1 MRKKIFLVLL
11 TILVTI
17 CTIGPAYAAP
27 DSTSQQAT
35 IGLADDRAQGLSG
48 EVKKT
53 LSKIQGALENS
64 QSATSGAGLSLTDT
78 ASKEQNTDSFKEL
91 ILTQLRL
98 YELLYRTGIAGQ
110 IQAPVTAKTLK
121 SDTSLATLEDY
132 LTTYNILNK
141 FIDDQLKGLDQT
153 KPLYAA
159 LSNARLDL
167 SSITATTI
175 TTATP
180 FKTAEGTPNIRSTIQ
195 AQLNAH
201 TANALNKYMEY
212 LNDGKTSSDTSIL
225 KSNGTVE
232 QTKKTLTI
240 INQWGA
246 TLPDIQGAGADISA
260 TSIGSVNASWVTA
273 LADLIKTIDTGG
285 DATKADGQINT
296 DPTQASSAI
305 GRLGSSLFSVQRAA
319 HADDYPDK
327 PATGTTAWT
336 IDDSLRRVKEYTGT
350 DPGPAAK
357 DTFLAMFASTAV
369 YTPFVSKVGDK
380 DYVEAYKALFNTE
393 PTALRDDDSKI
404 TYPASNTGPLDILS
418 TVQNLK
424 KPLYFF
430 TDTDT
435 LGSSTLYGHSTLDV
449 QGTSQLLTVNA
460 LMTAINDKTEIAAVT
475 RQGVAQR
482 DGDTWSFYNYSV
494 NDQGKTT
501 NDASAKAVSNAEKAA
516 AGTGEPI
523 LNKVSADSDTNAG
536 NTTTRVLFEMTFNK
550 KKPGAPLVTGLIMS
564 NIYQDTML
572 KGKLESR
579 AGEVVYIDAIGNIV
593 LNDGTV
599 VLPAA
604 ANPIYWAQ
612 PVAFDNQSVNNALK
626 MINPIQGMYVPDNHE
641 LWYYNP
647 FTVAVMD
654 TYPIIFQSG
663 TAPSTVNNKKDKNKY
678 LFSAKDSSETN
689 FDVDIRKVK
698 DSFDIDAFSRS
709 TSVQLF
715 NAFRLD
721 GVSTAKSD
729 IIKHLTQNISTPD
742 EEDAADRGWWFR
754 AYNNSPLQM
763 GNLMTAQGDSIFPYL
778 PQGQTDT
785 VAAQSFSSGEQ
796 NYKSAIYIA
805 KNMYAYIIGETG
817 SSKDNVTAADG
828 KSNGGSNLS
837 TLREGFLFN
846 NVTMPNLTGLVSG
859 VEFDKSLQKT
869 NLLVAGGNANYFE
882 RGMLGFS
889 RWVIKTAG
897 DTKNVLAISNS
908 DEVSALRLLYL
919 GFSNYGFYFL
929 FIFLIMLLVIFIR
942 ENDFMATLLKGGTIG
957 LMLFVTLFL
966 IPVVIPA
973 ITGFITEPATRSL
986 TSKALLQE
994 LEQTTKMNKVT
1005 TAGQSSMS
1013 VKLYNLSLPQAEEM
1027 ASDKR
1032 GESSDFLVAKYAVN
1046 DSLGLFVRGTDLRLD
1061 LQSFWRSDPLVIGLK
1076 GTVDNPN
1083 NTPYDVVQIYHS
1095 DHSLSAY
1102 IKDNQ
1107 SVKDEYKYNKE
1118 LIDYYMPFNLLEDG
1132 LISTLNKYMV
1142 YYKPMQSVVKYPDGL
1157 VKTSYIIS
1165 TYTRSL
1171 AFLSADPEVSSLISS
1186 STDDSQL
1193 ANLGISQLE
1202 ADVVNQKF
1210 YPYGDILNLQPWVD
1224 AELDQIGAN
1233 YANSIW
1239 GQSMIKAG
1247 YYAPDTGHLKR
1258 LKLANKVN
1266 REVYDMFIRLKELNG
1281 QVSDENLIKL
1291 ISLYATFVWNNEISY
1306 WGHNAYPQTVSLNE
1320 ISVEDLLSAT
1330 VLMDS
1335 TRYLFYDADLVSNV
1349 YADHGFMGTAA
1360 LDLAALALML
1370 YSILVSWVLP
1380 VLVGV
1385 MVVYVTFRIM
1395 TNKSMMP
1402 ALLLSSKLIGL
1413 LIGMNILLVVILIT
1427 YDFYVSTGALYLM
1440 AFLLVV
1446 VDGLFIWLFKK
1457 VLFHKSNPVEDSW
1470 QRKHLRSMGLNDV
1483 YQQNNYYDGGRYGNY
1498 YEDNRGRDPYYEDN
1512 RGRDSYYEDRGRR
1525 NNHLEESTGALTSG
1539 GRRRNRY
1546 E

>member
-1 MRKKIFLVLL
+1 M
-11 TILVTI
+11 
-17 CTIGPAYAAP
+17 CTIGPVYAAP
-27 DSTSQQAT
+27 STNQQAVV
-35 IGLADDRAQGLSG
+35 GLADDRAQGISG

-64 QSATSGAGLSLTDT
+64 QSATSGAGMSLTDT

-98 YELLYRTGIAGQ
+98 YELLYRTGISGSIA
-110 IQAPVTAKTLK
+110 APVKETTLK
-121 SDTSLATLEDY
+121 SDTSLATLHDY
-132 LTTYNILNK
+132 LVSYNILNK
-141 FIDDQLKGLDQT
+141 FVDDQLKGLDQS

-159 LSNARLDL
+159 ISNAKLDL
-167 SSITATTI
+167 SAFSANTITATT
-175 TTATP
+175 P
-180 FKTAEGTPNIRSTIQ
+180 LKTVEGTPNIRTIIQ

-212 LNDGKTSSDTSIL
+212 LNDGKSASDTSVI
-225 KSNGTVE
+225 KTNGTVD
-232 QTKKTLTI
+232 QTKKVLTI
-240 INQWGA
+240 INQWGT
-246 TLPDIQGAGADISA
+246 TLPDIQGAGANISVN
-260 TSIGSVNASWVTA
+260 SIGGVNASWTTA
-273 LADLIKTIDTGG
+273 LTDLIKTVDTGG
-285 DATKADGQINT
+285 DGTKAGGEINT

-305 GRLGSSLFSVQRAA
+305 GRLGSALYSVQRAA
-319 HADDYPDK
+319 HADDNPEK

-336 IDDSLRRVKEYTGT
+336 IDDSLRRVKEYTNT

-357 DTFLAMFASTAV
+357 DTFLAMFAATAV
-369 YTPFVSKVGDK
+369 YTPFISKVGDK
-380 DYVEAYKALFNTE
+380 DYVEAFKSLFNTE
-393 PTALRDDDSKI
+393 PTPLRDDDPKV
-404 TYPASNTGPLDILS
+404 THPASNTGPLDVLS

-430 TDTDT
+430 TDTDS
-435 LGSSTLYGHSTLDV
+435 LGASTLYGHSTLDV
-449 QGTSQLLTVNA
+449 QGSSQLLTVNA
-460 LMTAINDKTEIAAVT
+460 LLTAINDKTEIAAVT

-494 NDQGKTT
+494 NDQGQTT
-501 NDASAKAVSNAEKAA
+501 NNSSSKEASAAEKAK

-579 AGEVVYIDAIGNIV
+579 AGEVVYIDAIGNVV

-626 MINPIQGMYVPDNHE
+626 MINPIQGIYVPDNHE

-647 FTVAVMD
+647 YTVAVMD

-663 TAPSTVNNKKDKNKY
+663 TAPSAVNNKKDKSKY
-678 LFSAKDSSETN
+678 LFSAKNSDENN
-689 FDVDIRKVK
+689 FDVDIRRVK

-715 NAFRLD
+715 NSFRLD
-721 GVSTAKSD
+721 GVAAAKSD
-729 IIKHLTQNISTPD
+729 ILKHLTQNISTPD
-742 EEDAADRGWWFR
+742 EEDAADKGWWFR
-754 AYNNSPLQM
+754 TYNNSPLQF

-778 PQGQTDT
+778 PQSPSDSIS
-785 VAAQSFSSGEQ
+785 AQSFSSGEQ
-796 NYKSAIYIA
+796 TYKSAIYIA
-805 KNMYAYIIGETG
+805 KNMYAYLIGETG
-817 SSKDNVTAADG
+817 SSKDNVSAASG
-828 KSNGGSNLS
+828 TSNGGSNLS

-882 RGMLGFS
+882 KGMIGFS
-889 RWVIKTAG
+889 RWVINTAG
-897 DTKNVLAISNS
+897 NTKNVLAISNS
-908 DEVSALRLLYL
+908 DEISALRLLYI

-929 FIFLIMLLVIFIR
+929 FVFLIMLLVIFIR
-942 ENDFMATLLKGGTIG
+942 ENDFMTTLLKGGAIG
-957 LMLFVTLFL
+957 TMLFITLFL

-986 TSKALLQE
+986 TSKAMLQE
-994 LEQTTKMNKVT
+994 LEQTSKMNKVT

-1013 VKLYNLSLPQAEEM
+1013 VKLYNLSLPQAAEM
-1027 ASDKR
+1027 SSDKR
-1032 GESSDFLVAKYAVN
+1032 GDSKDFLLAKYAVN

-1061 LQSFWRSDPLVIGLK
+1061 LQSFWKSDPLVIGLK
-1076 GTVDNPN
+1076 GNVNNPN
-1083 NTPYDVVQIYHS
+1083 DTTYDVVQVYHS
-1095 DHSLSAY
+1095 NHSLSAY
-1102 IKDNQ
+1102 VQNNQ
-1107 SVKDEYKYNKE
+1107 SVQDEYKYNKE
-1118 LIDYYMPFNLLEDG
+1118 LIDYYMPFNLLENG
-1132 LISTLNKYMV
+1132 LMSTLNKYLV

-1157 VKTSYIIS
+1157 VKTSFIIS

-1171 AFLSADPEVSSLISS
+1171 AFLSANPDVNSLISQT
-1186 STDDSQL
+1186 TDEKQL
-1193 ANLGISQLE
+1193 SNLGITQLE

-1210 YPYGDILNLQPWVD
+1210 YPYGDIMNLQPWVD
-1224 AELDQIGAN
+1224 AELENIDNN
-1233 YANSIW
+1233 YTNSIW

-1247 YYAPDTGHLKR
+1247 YYAPGTGHEKR
-1258 LKLANKVN
+1258 VKLANKVN
-1266 REVYDMFIRLKELNG
+1266 REVYDLFIRLKELNG
-1281 QVSDENLIKL
+1281 QVSDENLIKI
-1291 ISLYATFVWNNEISY
+1291 ISLYATFVWNDEISY

-1349 YADHGFMGTAA
+1349 YADHGFLGTAA
-1360 LDLAALALML
+1360 LDLAALSLML
-1370 YSILVSWVLP
+1370 YSILVSWLLP
-1380 VLVGV
+1380 VLIGAL
-1385 MVVYVTFRIM
+1385 VVYVTFRIM

-1413 LIGMNILLVVILIT
+1413 LIGMNILLVVILTT

-1440 AFLLVV
+1440 AFLFVV
-1446 VDGLFIWLFKK
+1446 VDVIFIWLFKR
-1457 VLFHKSNPVEDSW
+1457 VLFRRANPVEDSW
-1470 QRKHLRSMGLNDV
+1470 QRKHMRSMGLNDS
-1483 YQQNNYYDGGRYGNY
+1483 YQQNNYYDGNRYDNY
-1498 YEDNRGRDPYYEDN
+1498 YEDDRR
-1512 RGRDSYYEDRGRR
+1512 RDSYYEGRRGRDTHYSEREGR